1 MKFSESWLREWVN
14 PEINTADLA
23 EKLTMAG
30 LEVDSIEPVAGEF
43 SGVVV
48 AKIVSFEKHPDA
60 DKLNLCQID
69 AGDGELLSII
79 CGAPNVREGMM
90 VACAKIGAVLPGD
103 FKIKKAKL
111 RGVESFGMLCSAKEL
126 GLSEEHGG
134 IMDLDA
140 NLEIGTDI
148 RDALNLNDVA
158 IDVDLTPNRG
168 DCLGIRGIAREVGVL
183 TQTQVNE
190 PEVAAVAPS
199 IDDKLNIEVS
209 AAKACPRYLGRIVK
223 GVNAK
228 AKTPQW
234 MLQKLE
240 RSGVR
245 PINPVVDVT
254 NYVLLEL
261 GHPMHAFDLAQI
273 DSQIH
278 VRMAEQ
284 GEKFTLLDGN
294 QVELNDN
301 TLMIADASK
310 ALAIAGVMGGENSG
324 VTDDTQDILLESA
337 FFAPLAVAG
346 IARSYGLHTD
356 ASHRY
361 ERGVDPELQHQAM
374 ERATQLVIEICG
386 GSAGPVVEVANQDA
400 LPTPASIEL
409 RKQRLVDL
417 VGFDFE
423 DSVIEDVLTRLGMQL
438 TANDKGWTVVAPT
451 YRFDISI
458 EEDLIEELVRVYGY
472 NNIPVIKPKAEL
484 TMTARPEVRVTADSL
499 KDTLVNIG
507 YQEAITYSFVAPEWQ
522 KAFYGSEGLKLLNPI
537 SADLS
542 VMRQGLWA
550 GLAHAA
556 KHNLNRQQS
565 RIRLFETGL
574 KFELQ
579 NGELKQTQV
588 IGGLI
593 CGSKKPLQWS
603 ETSES
608 VDFYDIKGDV
618 ENLLEKFGILQ
629 SVAFV
634 ASEHQA
640 LHSGQAAAV
649 VIDGVT
655 LGYVGAIH
663 PKVASELSLP
673 TKLYLFELD
682 MAVFAGRQLP
692 QFAPLSKFPTTKRD
706 LALVMP
712 EEFAAAKLMAAIKQ
726 HGGDLLQNI
735 ELFDVYQGDN
745 IEKGQK
751 SIALGLTYGDQYRNL
766 KDEEI
771 NNAVDQ
777 LLISLKNSY
786 SVLLRE

>member
-23 EKLTMAG
+23 DKLTMAG
-30 LEVDSIEPVAGEF
+30 LEVDSIEPVSGEF

-48 AKIVSFEKHPDA
+48 AKIVTFEKHPDA

-140 NLEIGTDI
+140 KLEIGTDI

-199 IDDKLNIEVS
+199 IDDKLTIEVS

-574 KFELQ
+574 KFELE

-640 LHSGQAAAV
+640 LHPGQSAAV